1 MLCLNQSVK
10 IQHGEQDIYNAGRS
24 NQRQKNKDVSK
35 DNFTQG
41 GQIRAVMVKKSTEK
55 TGGDEGKAP
64 L

>member
-41 GQIRAVMVKKSTEK
+41 GQIRAVMVK
-55 TGGDEGKAP
+55 
-64 L
+64 